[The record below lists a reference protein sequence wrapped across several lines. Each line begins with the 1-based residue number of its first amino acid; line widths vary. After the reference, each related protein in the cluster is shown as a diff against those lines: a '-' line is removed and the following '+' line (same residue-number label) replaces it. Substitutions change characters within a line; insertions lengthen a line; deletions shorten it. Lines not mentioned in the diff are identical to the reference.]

1 MEGWGVEEN
10 QHWVVKCEWYRI
22 VGVKVDV
29 IFVHDTKSA
38 NAYCGKQP
46 SHPRPL
52 YKAYWASVSRVPH
65 IVGTF
70 RYYCASRIS
79 DLLSYH
85 VKQGCWIGLKVVLFR
100 SSDLVWAFLW
110 SAWGILRDCR
120 CSSESEEC
128 RKKEKMEGKVKTE
141 PRAVQTVSW

>member
-1 MEGWGVEEN
+1 MSFLCMIQSQQTLTVGSNRPIPALCTRRIGH
-10 QHWVVKCEWYRI
+10 QSVVSLMLLEHL
-22 VGVKVDV
+22 V
-29 IFVHDTKSA
+29 
-38 NAYCGKQP
+38 YCT
-46 SHPRPL
+46 SH
-52 YKAYWASVSRVPH
+52 
-65 IVGTF
+65 
-70 RYYCASRIS
+70 IS
-79 DLLSYH
+79 DLISYH

-141 PRAVQTVSW
+141 PRAVQAVS